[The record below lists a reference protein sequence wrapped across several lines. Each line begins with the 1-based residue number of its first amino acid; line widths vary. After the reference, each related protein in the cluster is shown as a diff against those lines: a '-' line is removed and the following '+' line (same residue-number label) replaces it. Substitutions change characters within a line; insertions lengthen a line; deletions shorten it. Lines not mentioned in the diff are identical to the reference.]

1 MHKMNL
7 NIDDKTTNGKFLNK
21 AKGDEGEA
29 VAAEFL
35 EKIGYRIIKKNF
47 RKGRNEIDIIAENE
61 SGNLNFIEV
70 KTRYKS
76 RFGKPYEAV
85 NKRKLSTIIDVS
97 NFFLMQSSASNIKYD
112 NKTIYY
118 GVISIEYIERRSIKL
133 IFFENILE

>member
-1 MHKMNL
+1 MNL

-35 EKIGYRIIKKNF
+35 EKIGYRIIKRNF
-47 RKGRNEIDIIAENE
+47 KKGRREIDIIAENE

-70 KTRYKS
+70 KTRFKS
-76 RFGKPYEAV
+76 RFGKPYESV
-85 NKRKLSTIIDVS
+85 NRKKIATILDVS
-97 NFFLMQSSASNIKYD
+97 KFFLAQSCASNIKYD
-112 NKTIYY
+112 TKAIYY

>member
-1 MHKMNL
+1 MNL
-7 NIDDKTTNGKFLNK
+7 NINDKKMNDKSLNK

-47 RKGRNEIDIIAENE
+47 KKGRREIDIIAENE

-70 KTRYKS
+70 KTRFKN

-85 NKRKLSTIIDVS
+85 NKRKLSTIIEVS
-97 NFFLMQSSASNIKYD
+97 DFFLMQSSASNIKNY

-118 GVISIEYIERRSIKL
+118 GIISIEYIERGSIKL

>member
-1 MHKMNL
+1 MNL